1 MGTCQREQAST
12 YIASESINKIHT
24 WCILL
29 KFNFSISEQATS
41 TFKPF
46 LYARLDKLGLA
57 TTIKQAKRLV
67 EKEKSEVWVSLEHI
81 IRENTRMLAFFCAC
95 KI

>member
-1 MGTCQREQAST
+1 MWLTKKNGIR
-12 YIASESINKIHT
+12 
-24 WCILL
+24 
-29 KFNFSISEQATS
+29 

-67 EKEKSEVWVSLEHI
+67 EKEKSEVLGCFRAH
-81 IRENTRMLAFFCAC
+81 N
-95 KI
+95 